1 MYLCPTFVLNEVKL
15 HISTIFIT
23 FVMSCEVICCS
34 VYFSLTEKLFF
45 SWQNIHM
52 VDIHLM
58 WFIAIFLSRR
68 VAWNVIGQVIVDEL
82 HNHDAY
88 LSKHQPFIPQHQ

>member
-1 MYLCPTFVLNEVKL
+1 
-15 HISTIFIT
+15 
-23 FVMSCEVICCS
+23 
-34 VYFSLTEKLFF
+34 
-45 SWQNIHM
+45 M

-88 LSKHQPFIPQHQ
+88 LSKHQPFIPEHQ